1 MPSIFDSD
9 VGGRARVPAEDKP
22 EQGRVH
28 RRDLLKMV
36 AYSAF
41 PGITRLALS
50 RPLERVGVQLYTLR
64 EMMGTDVQRTLEQ
77 VAALGCKEVEFAGYF
92 NHPPKRLRRWLDDAG
107 LTAPAAHLPL
117 DDPELDL
124 RATLDNAATLGHSY
138 IVLAS
143 LPLLQR
149 SIGAFQ
155 RAAARLNHI
164 GRMARARGIR
174 AAYHNHDF
182 EFERSSGRH
191 PYTLLLEE
199 TDPALVAM
207 EIDVYWMTRA
217 GEAPLAYFQRHP
229 GRFHLCHLKDMDRK
243 GRITDVGSGVIDFP
257 QILAARQRAGLRHF
271 FIEHDNPRNALRS
284 VRSSLKYLN
293 ALH

>member
-1 MPSIFDSD
+1 MPSIFDSE
-9 VGGRARVPAEDKP
+9 VESGARVPAQGKP
-22 EQGRVH
+22 EQGCVH

-41 PGITRLALS
+41 PGIRRLAL
-50 RPLERVGVQLYTLR
+50 RPPLERVGVQLYTLR
-64 EMMGTDVQRTLEQ
+64 EMMANDVPRTLEQ

-92 NHPPKRLRRWLDDAG
+92 DHPPKRLRRWLDETG

-117 DDPELDL
+117 DDPELNL
-124 RATLDNAATLGHSY
+124 RTTLDNGATLGHSY
-138 IVLAS
+138 VILAS
-143 LPLLQR
+143 LPLLER
-149 SIGAFQ
+149 SIAGFQ
-155 RAAARLNHI
+155 RAAARLNYI
-164 GRMARARGIR
+164 GSMARARGVG

-191 PYTLLLEE
+191 PYTVLLEE

-217 GEAPLAYFQRHP
+217 GEDPLAYFQRYP

-257 QILAARQRAGLRHF
+257 KILAARQRAGLRHF
-271 FIEHDNPRNALRS
+271 FIEHDNPQNALGS
-284 VRSSLKYLN
+284 VHSSLKYLN
-293 ALH
+293 GLR

>member
-1 MPSIFDSD
+1 MPSLFNCEVES
-9 VGGRARVPAEDKP
+9 GARAAVDRKP
-22 EQGRVH
+22 EQGYVH
-28 RRDLLKMV
+28 RRDLLRMV

-41 PGITRLALS
+41 PGVTRLAL
-50 RPLERVGVQLYTLR
+50 RPPLERVGVQLYTLR
-64 EMMGTDVQRTLEQ
+64 EMIGTDVQRTLEQ

-92 NHPPKRLRRWLDDAG
+92 DHPPKRLRCWLDDAG

-117 DDPELDL
+117 GNPKLDL
-124 RATLDNAATLGHSY
+124 RATIDNAATPGHWY
-138 IVLAS
+138 IILAS
-143 LPLLQR
+143 LPLLER

-164 GRMARARGIR
+164 GSMARARGIR
-174 AAYHNHDF
+174 AANHNHDL

-191 PYTLLLEE
+191 PYTLLPAE

-217 GEAPLAYFQRHP
+217 GEDPLAYFQRDP

-257 QILAARQRAGLRHF
+257 KLLAARQRAGLRHF
-271 FIEHDNPRNALRS
+271 FIEHDHPRNALGS

-293 ALH
+293 GLR